1 MKPTFA
7 REKQKLKMADKVYY
21 TLSVTALL
29 SSILVYTYPSINT
42 VQKSRL
48 EQKIRAEMEEELEQ
62 QNRLVLGYE
71 TLTAPQRMEK
81 IAVRNGFIRPKN
93 GQTVYVIKKK

>member
-7 REKQKLKMADKVYY
+7 RETQKLKNSDKVYY
-21 TLSVTALL
+21 ILSVTALL

-48 EQKIRAEMEEELEQ
+48 EQSLRADIKEAVEK
-62 QNRLVLGYE
+62 QNRLVLEYK
-71 TLTAPQRMEK
+71 TLTAPQRMEE
-81 IAVRNGFIRPKN
+81 IAMRNGFIRPKN